1 MGSQRVGYDWA
12 TELSDWLTE
21 GRRRRGR
28 QRVRSLDG
36 IIDSMDMGLD
46 GLWELVMD
54 RKAWRVVVHGV
65 AKSWTRLSDW
75 TEEEEKL
82 DSNTSS
88 LAVWFWTRPL
98 TSLGLRLLHGK
109 MKLMYPMIRNA
120 FLLWCC
126 EIWGPFSRTY
136 AVSIE
141 GLSIIPTLQVKGS
154 KILCESLLFP
164 QGRPE
169 MGKDGKSNRNT
180 DICSPPCAAI
190 F

>member
-1 MGSQRVGYDWA
+1 MWKTHSLEKTLMLGKI
-12 TELSDWLTE
+12 E
-21 GRRRRGR
+21 GRSRREW
-28 QRVRSLDG
+28 QRMRWLDG
-36 IIDSMDMGLD
+36 ITNSMDMSLSR
-46 GLWELVMD
+46 LRELVMD
-54 RKAWRVVVHGV
+54 RETWRVAVHGV
-65 AKSWTRLSDW
+65 TKSWTRLSDW

-126 EIWGPFSRTY
+126 EIWGPFTRTY
-136 AVSIE
+136 TMSIE

-154 KILCESLLFP
+154 KILHESLLFP
-164 QGRPE
+164 QDRPE
-169 MGKDGKSNRNT
+169 MGKDGKSYRNT
-180 DICSPPCAAI
+180 DICSPPWAAL